1 MTQTVRKHS
10 FGTLS
15 QFDYSDIGLESQN
28 DLRPFLLNN
37 LFRQASFATYNQNV
51 SSLRPLEYTKL
62 ASTTKLPVEIIYPI
76 VKGFLI
82 ELVYFKRFLRKQTFS
97 YSETAKLDEL
107 ITFLNKVHKL
117 APVFDFKRA
126 RENARILKI
135 KLQEMCFFP
144 HFTTQI
150 AIVVFVTDL
159 NDKAHKKR
167 IVQANLRL
175 LCNCSAYSFHRTRNK
190 LGLS

>member
-1 MTQTVRKHS
+1 MTQTVRKHN

-15 QFDYSDIGLESQN
+15 QFDYSDIGLDSQN

-51 SSLRPLEYTKL
+51 SSVRPSEYTKL
-62 ASTTKLPVEIIYPI
+62 ASTTKLPVKIIYPI

-82 ELVYFKRFLRKQTFS
+82 ELVYFKRFLRKHIFS
-97 YSETAKLDEL
+97 YNETAKLDEL

-144 HFTTQI
+144 HFTT
-150 AIVVFVTDL
+150 
-159 NDKAHKKR
+159 
-167 IVQANLRL
+167 
-175 LCNCSAYSFHRTRNK
+175 
-190 LGLS
+190 

>member
-1 MTQTVRKHS
+1 H
-10 FGTLS
+10 
-15 QFDYSDIGLESQN
+15 
-28 DLRPFLLNN
+28 
-37 LFRQASFATYNQNV
+37 
-51 SSLRPLEYTKL
+51 
-62 ASTTKLPVEIIYPI
+62 
-76 VKGFLI
+76 
-82 ELVYFKRFLRKQTFS
+82 TFS
-97 YSETAKLDEL
+97 YYETAQLDEL
-107 ITFLNKVHKL
+107 IAFLNKVHKL

-126 RENARILKI
+126 KENARILKI

-190 LGLS
+190 LGLG

>member
-28 DLRPFLLNN
+28 DLNPFLLNN

-62 ASTTKLPVEIIYPI
+62 ASTTKLPVKIIYPI

-82 ELVYFKRFLRKQTFS
+82 ELVYFKRFLRKHTFS
-97 YSETAKLDEL
+97 YNETAKLDEL
-107 ITFLNKVHKL
+107 ITFLN
-117 APVFDFKRA
+117 
-126 RENARILKI
+126 
-135 KLQEMCFFP
+135 
-144 HFTTQI
+144 
-150 AIVVFVTDL
+150 
-159 NDKAHKKR
+159 
-167 IVQANLRL
+167 
-175 LCNCSAYSFHRTRNK
+175 
-190 LGLS
+190 

>member
-1 MTQTVRKHS
+1 MTQTVRKHN

-15 QFDYSDIGLESQN
+15 KFDYSDIGLESQN

-37 LFRQASFATYNQNV
+37 LFRQVSFATYNQNV
-51 SSLRPLEYTKL
+51 SSVRPLGYIRL
-62 ASTTKLPVEIIYPI
+62 ASATKLPVKIIYPI

-82 ELVYFKRFLRKQTFS
+82 ELVYFKRFIRKHTFS
-97 YSETAKLDEL
+97 YYETAQLDEL
-107 ITFLNKVHKL
+107 IAFLNKVHKL

-126 RENARILKI
+126 KENTRILKI

-159 NDKAHKKR
+159 NDKDHKKR

-175 LCNCSAYSFHRTRNK
+175 LCNCSAYSFHLTRNK
-190 LGLS
+190 LGLG

>member
-1 MTQTVRKHS
+1 MTQTVRKHN

-15 QFDYSDIGLESQN
+15 KFDYSDIGLESQN

-37 LFRQASFATYNQNV
+37 LFRQVSFATYNQNV
-51 SSLRPLEYTKL
+51 SSLRPLEYNKL
-62 ASTTKLPVEIIYPI
+62 ASTTKLPVKIIYPI
-76 VKGFLI
+76 VKGFLV
-82 ELVYFKRFLRKQTFS
+82 ELVYFKRFLRKHAFS
-97 YSETAKLDEL
+97 YNETAELDEL

-126 RENARILKI
+126 KENARILKI
-135 KLQEMCFFP
+135 KLQEICFFP
-144 HFTTQI
+144 QFTTQL

-159 NDKAHKKR
+159 NDKYHKKR

-175 LCNCSAYSFHRTRNK
+175 LCNCSPYSFHRTRNK
-190 LGLS
+190 LGLG